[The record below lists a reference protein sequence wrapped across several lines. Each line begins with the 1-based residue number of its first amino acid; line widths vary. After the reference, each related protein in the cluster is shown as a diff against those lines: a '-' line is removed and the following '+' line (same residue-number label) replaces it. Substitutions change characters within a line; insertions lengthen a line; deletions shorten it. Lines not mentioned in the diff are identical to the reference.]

1 MNREKL
7 AAFVT
12 KAASFGCA
20 KTVTLMWLAEDC
32 KSFFQKVSRRC
43 GPACGG
49 VWAFPLGWGKDSG
62 TGLCG
67 VRVATVAAVW
77 QKVKARAIRMELP
90 WLDGFML
97 LKRF

>member
-32 KSFFQKVSRRC
+32 KSFFQKVSRRRE
-43 GPACGG
+43 PACGG
-49 VWAFPLGWGKDSG
+49 VWALPLGWGKNSG
-62 TGLCG
+62 NGLCG
-67 VRVATVAAVW
+67 GRVAAVAAVCRN
-77 QKVKARAIRMELP
+77 KKDYAINKE
-90 WLDGFML
+90 
-97 LKRF
+97 

>member
-1 MNREKL
+1 MNLEKL

-20 KTVTLMWLAEDC
+20 KTVTLMWLAKDC
-32 KSFFQKVSRRC
+32 KSFFQKVSRRR

-49 VWAFPLGWGKDSG
+49 VWAFPLGWGNDSE

-67 VRVATVAAVW
+67 GRVATVAAVW
-77 QKVKARAIRMELP
+77 QKVKTRATRMELP
-90 WLDGFML
+90 WFGVFRI
-97 LKRF
+97 LKSF

>member
-32 KSFFQKVSRRC
+32 KSFFQKVSRRRE
-43 GPACGG
+43 PACGG
-49 VWAFPLGWGKDSG
+49 VPKQKRLRYNQRIAEKWALQS
-62 TGLCG
+62 
-67 VRVATVAAVW
+67 A
-77 QKVKARAIRMELP
+77 
-90 WLDGFML
+90 
-97 LKRF
+97 

>member
-32 KSFFQKVSRRC
+32 KSFFQKVSRRRE
-43 GPACGG
+43 PACGG
-49 VWAFPLGWGKDSG
+49 VWAFPM
-62 TGLCG
+62 
-67 VRVATVAAVW
+67 V
-77 QKVKARAIRMELP
+77 
-90 WLDGFML
+90 
-97 LKRF
+97 

>member
-32 KSFFQKVSRRC
+32 KSFFQKVSRRRE
-43 GPACGG
+43 PACDG
-49 VWAFPLGWGKDSG
+49 VWAFPLGWRKDSG
-62 TGLCG
+62 TERCG
-67 VRVATVAAVW
+67 GRAAAVAA
-77 QKVKARAIRMELP
+77 E
-90 WLDGFML
+90 
-97 LKRF
+97 

>member
-32 KSFFQKVSRRC
+32 KSFFQKVFRRRE
-43 GPACGG
+43 PACGG
-49 VWAFPLGWGKDSG
+49 VWAFPLGRGKDSG
-62 TGLCG
+62 NRRCG
-67 VRVATVAAVW
+67 GRVAAVAAAK
-77 QKVKARAIRMELP
+77 Q
-90 WLDGFML
+90 
-97 LKRF
+97 

>member
-1 MNREKL
+1 MLPWKWEN
-7 AAFVT
+7 
-12 KAASFGCA
+12 
-20 KTVTLMWLAEDC
+20 C

-67 VRVATVAAVW
+67 GRVAAVTAVCRN
-77 QKVKARAIRMELP
+77 KKDYAINKE
-90 WLDGFML
+90 
-97 LKRF
+97 